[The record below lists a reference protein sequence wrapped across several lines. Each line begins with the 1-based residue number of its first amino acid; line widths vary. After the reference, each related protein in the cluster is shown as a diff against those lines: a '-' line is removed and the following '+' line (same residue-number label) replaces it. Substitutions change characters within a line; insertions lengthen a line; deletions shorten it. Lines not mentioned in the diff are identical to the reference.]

1 MTHILCLNSLGKAS
15 VSGSNTRFW
24 GVVSCM
30 GGTSLNV
37 TRITQKWVWNN
48 FSSWLVDVPWRMMI
62 YPLFLYNFLTSR
74 HSRLWGRVPKLVTS
88 LEFAREKPNTFYF
101 TERFRCFRHNKSVL
115 ETTETKQA
123 DSLLCFASKTI
134 KIHLLVFEN
143 ELIEDAMLVQKKFQN
158 WKSIFLNAPCMLGQL
173 NQLFT
178 FIHG

>member
-1 MTHILCLNSLGKAS
+1 MTDCISL

-24 GVVSCM
+24 GGMSCM

-48 FSSWLVDVPWRMMI
+48 FSSWLIDVLWWMMK
-62 YPLFLYNFLTSR
+62 YPLFLYNFLASR

-88 LEFAREKPNTFYF
+88 LELGREKHNTFYF
-101 TERFRCFRHNKSVL
+101 TESFRCFRLNKSVL

-123 DSLLCFASKTI
+123 DSLLCFAPKTI

-143 ELIEDAMLVQKKFQN
+143 ELIEDAVLVLKKFQN
-158 WKSIFLNAPCMLGQL
+158 WKLSCMNVSCMLGEL
-173 NQLFT
+173 SKLLT
-178 FIHG
+178 LIHD